1 MLRQI
6 RQNSGKGRAPIEK
19 NIDSEKRTV
28 RVLGAD
34 GETIGSTYPKRAAGL
49 VKKGRARY
57 VSDRD
62 IRLNVSDVM
71 NFTEETKM
79 DNINNLGETKEIIA
93 VSAESLPA
101 SAERRA
107 PEQPVNRLFFSARE
121 WAFNKACKDN
131 VGSRSFMEGPD
142 GVIAEAYTIGNWS
155 WNWTEI
161 LSRAL
166 ILPKNTLHTFT
177 FWLNGGENDRNNEVC
192 RFEIVFN
199 NDHENRYTYN
209 LNRNFVK
216 PLKKVN
222 GWELYEIPFITGN
235 NEYTELRFVAQNA
248 PMTVLT
254 AKDKSAYA
262 GLADTVDEFEGE
274 RPQRHNIV
282 FDDGWPNDNWYS
294 TKNLRAQ
301 REKRMANGQ
310 NAAENNAARNV
321 FADMRFDFAE
331 PRAAAAPDQPNLDFI
346 SGKMDEVS
354 GMLDGVSGTLGGVP
368 GMVSGMLGGLINGF
382 FANELREKVEAAIKL
397 CGTGNTGE
405 IIDMV
410 MESLNDRLDGLTESI
425 ENNIETMTD
434 QIEAMI
440 DDVGGRLDDVQNAVE
455 VMQDA
460 VEQD

>member
-1 MLRQI
+1 M
-6 RQNSGKGRAPIEK
+6 
-19 NIDSEKRTV
+19 
-28 RVLGAD
+28 
-34 GETIGSTYPKRAAGL
+34 IGSTYPKRAAGL

-57 VSDRD
+57 VNDWD
-62 IRLNVSDVM
+62 IRLNVPDVM

-79 DNINNLGETKEIIA
+79 DNINNNLGETKEMIT
-93 VSAESLPA
+93 A
-101 SAERRA
+101 STTILTERKA

-142 GVIAEAYTIGNWS
+142 GIIAEAYMIGNWN

-161 LSRAL
+161 LTKPL

-222 GWELYEIPFITGN
+222 GWELYEIPFITGD

-248 PMTVLT
+248 PMTILT

-262 GLADTVDEFEGE
+262 DLADTVDEFEGE
-274 RPQRHNIV
+274 RPQRHNII

-301 REKRMANGQ
+301 REKRMTDKQ
-310 NAAENNAARNV
+310 NAAKNIDVQN
-321 FADMRFDFAE
+321 FDFGFRMNPATN
-331 PRAAAAPDQPNLDFI
+331 QPNPDFI
-346 SGKMDEVS
+346 SGKLDEVS
-354 GMLDGVSGTLGGVP
+354 GVLDGVSGTLGGVS
-368 GMVSGMLGGLINGF
+368 GMVGGLMSGLLNGL

-397 CGTGNTGE
+397 CGTGNTDA
-405 IIDMV
+405 ITNMV
-410 MESLNDRLDGLTESI
+410 MDSLNDRLDFLTDQI
-425 ENNIETMTD
+425 ENNIESMTD

-440 DDVGGRLDDVQNAVE
+440 DDVGGRLDDVQSAVE
-455 VMQDA
+455 EMQDA
-460 VEQD
+460 YED

>member
-1 MLRQI
+1 M
-6 RQNSGKGRAPIEK
+6 
-19 NIDSEKRTV
+19 
-28 RVLGAD
+28 
-34 GETIGSTYPKRAAGL
+34 IGSTYPKRAAGL

-57 VSDRD
+57 VNDWD
-62 IRLNVSDVM
+62 IRLNVSDVI

-79 DNINNLGETKEIIA
+79 DNNIINNLGETKKIIA
-93 VSAESLPA
+93 VPANPLP
-101 SAERRA
+101 ERKEQKA

-142 GVIAEAYTIGNWS
+142 GIIAEAYMIGNWN

-161 LSRAL
+161 LSKPL

-222 GWELYEIPFITGN
+222 GWELYEIPFITGD

-248 PMTVLT
+248 PMTILT

-262 GLADTVDEFEGE
+262 DLADTVDEFEGE
-274 RPQRHNIV
+274 RPQRHNII
-282 FDDGWPNDNWYS
+282 FDDGWPNDQWYS

-301 REKRMANGQ
+301 REKRMTGEQ
-310 NAAENNAARNV
+310 NAAKNIDVQN
-321 FADMRFDFAE
+321 FDFGFRMN
-331 PRAAAAPDQPNLDFI
+331 PAANQPNPDFI
-346 SGKMDEVS
+346 SGKLDEVS
-354 GMLDGVSGTLGGVP
+354 GVLDGVSGTLGGVS
-368 GMVSGMLGGLINGF
+368 GMVGGLMSGLLSGL

-397 CGTGNTGE
+397 CGTGNTDE
-405 IIDMV
+405 ITNMV
-410 MESLNDRLDGLTESI
+410 MDSLNDRLDFLTDQI
-425 ENNIETMTD
+425 ENNIESMTD

-440 DDVGGRLDDVQNAVE
+440 DDVGGRLDDVQSAVE
-455 VMQDA
+455 GMQDA
-460 VEQD
+460 YED

>member
-1 MLRQI
+1 M
-6 RQNSGKGRAPIEK
+6 
-19 NIDSEKRTV
+19 
-28 RVLGAD
+28 
-34 GETIGSTYPKRAAGL
+34 IGSTYPKRAAGL

-57 VSDRD
+57 VNDWD
-62 IRLNVSDVM
+62 IRLNVSDVI

-79 DNINNLGETKEIIA
+79 DNNIINNLGETGKIIA
-93 VSAESLPA
+93 APANQLPELKQQKA
-101 SAERRA
+101 T
-107 PEQPVNRLFFSARE
+107 EQPVNRLFFSARE

-142 GVIAEAYTIGNWS
+142 GIIAEAYTIGNWN

-161 LSRAL
+161 LSKAL

-222 GWELYEIPFITGN
+222 GWELYEIPFITGD
-235 NEYTELRFVAQNA
+235 NEYTELRFVAQYA

-262 GLADTVDEFEGE
+262 NLADTMDEFEGE
-274 RPQRHNIV
+274 RPQRHNII
-282 FDDGWPNDNWYS
+282 FDDGWPNDQWYS
-294 TKNLRAQ
+294 TKNLRAK
-301 REKRMANGQ
+301 REKHMAKGQ
-310 NAAENNAARNV
+310 NASENTYVQNASDIRMNST
-321 FADMRFDFAE
+321 FASSKF
-331 PRAAAAPDQPNLDFI
+331 DQPNPDFI
-346 SGKMDEVS
+346 SGKLDEVS
-354 GMLDGVSGTLGGVP
+354 GALDGVSGTLGGVT
-368 GMVSGMLGGLINGF
+368 GMVSGMMGGLLNGL

-397 CGTGNTGE
+397 CGTGNTDE
-405 IIDMV
+405 ITNMV
-410 MESLNDRLDGLTESI
+410 MDSLNDRLDFLTDQI
-425 ENNIETMTD
+425 ENNIESMTD

-440 DDVGGRLDDVQNAVE
+440 DGVEGQLDEVQNAVE
-455 VMQDA
+455 EMQDA
-460 VEQD
+460 FEPD

>member
-1 MLRQI
+1 
-6 RQNSGKGRAPIEK
+6 
-19 NIDSEKRTV
+19 
-28 RVLGAD
+28 
-34 GETIGSTYPKRAAGL
+34 
-49 VKKGRARY
+49 
-57 VSDRD
+57 
-62 IRLNVSDVM
+62 
-71 NFTEETKM
+71 M
-79 DNINNLGETKEIIA
+79 DNINTLGETKEMIA
-93 VSAESLPA
+93 APVSAPT
-101 SAERRA
+101 ERSERKI

-142 GVIAEAYTIGNWS
+142 GIIAEAYTIGNWN

-161 LSRAL
+161 LSKPL

-216 PLKKVN
+216 PMKKVN
-222 GWELYEIPFITGN
+222 GWELYVIPFITGD

-248 PMTVLT
+248 PMTVMT
-254 AKDKSAYA
+254 AKDLSAYA
-262 GLADTVDEFEGE
+262 ELADTADEFEGE

-282 FDDGWPNDNWYS
+282 FDDGWPNDQWYS
-294 TKNLRAQ
+294 TRNLRAK
-301 REKRMANGQ
+301 REKSMAGGQ
-310 NAAENNAARNV
+310 NAAGNNAARNV
-321 FADMRFDFAE
+321 CHDMRFDFAE
-331 PRAAAAPDQPNLDFI
+331 PRTAAPNSPNLDFI

-354 GMLDGVSGTLGGVP
+354 GMLDGVSGTLDGVS
-368 GMVSGMLGGLINGF
+368 GMVSGLMGGLLNGF

-410 MESLNDRLDGLTESI
+410 MESLNDRLDSLTESI

-434 QIEAMI
+434 HIGAMI

-455 VMQDA
+455 VMQEAED
-460 VEQD
+460 